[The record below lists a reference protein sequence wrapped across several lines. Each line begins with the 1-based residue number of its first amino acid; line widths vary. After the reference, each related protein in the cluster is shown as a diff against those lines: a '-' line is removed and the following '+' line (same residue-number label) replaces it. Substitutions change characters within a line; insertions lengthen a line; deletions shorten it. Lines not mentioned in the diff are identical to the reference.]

1 VLKRGRLFA
10 APRVCLAPAEE
21 REEGREPQNP
31 HFVPRVWLSCFVS
44 SSSSIGL
51 NQAHTAYQS
60 VQSCLPATM
69 AEQLYTPKRTVEA
82 SHLSAQS
89 AQHATPGGS
98 TMVMHAPCDDST
110 TPMINKCL
118 LLGKTWEE
126 VYQILVSTAGTD
138 ASRLGEIVSFM
149 SENGSR
155 RGGKEIVGMVEVIIK
170 WGWKPRNVE
179 LESKQ
184 MLTNPVSRT
193 RCTQVPLLKI
203 ESNFFCRQL

>member
-1 VLKRGRLFA
+1 
-10 APRVCLAPAEE
+10 
-21 REEGREPQNP
+21 
-31 HFVPRVWLSCFVS
+31 
-44 SSSSIGL
+44 
-51 NQAHTAYQS
+51 
-60 VQSCLPATM
+60 
-69 AEQLYTPKRTVEA
+69 
-82 SHLSAQS
+82 
-89 AQHATPGGS
+89 
-98 TMVMHAPCDDST
+98 
-110 TPMINKCL
+110 MINKCL

-179 LESKQ
+179 LESIQ